1 MKPKKR
7 LFLGLSLFLFGIIFL
22 LLLLLAYYLRSPEE
36 PIFRFPIIV
45 AFVCLMLLA
54 LAVLASLGII
64 IFILIAGNSISVLNR
79 IVEKVVV
86 FIFPFILHL
95 GKFLHITQ
103 DKVQRSFIEINNG
116 LLEARR
122 LKVLPHE
129 LLILL
134 PHCLQKDTCPHKI
147 TRDPFNCHRCG
158 NCPIHELLS
167 LVEEWGVKVRVVTG
181 GTLARKA
188 VEVLKPRCILAVACE
203 RDLTSGIIDSFP
215 LPVWGL
221 LNERPYGPCFNTF
234 VSSEDVE
241 KALQRLVKRRYV
253 NVSV

>member
-1 MKPKKR
+1 M
-7 LFLGLSLFLFGIIFL
+7 
-22 LLLLLAYYLRSPEE
+22 
-36 PIFRFPIIV
+36 
-45 AFVCLMLLA
+45 
-54 LAVLASLGII
+54 
-64 IFILIAGNSISVLNR
+64 
-79 IVEKVVV
+79 
-86 FIFPFILHL
+86 
-95 GKFLHITQ
+95 
-103 DKVQRSFIEINNG
+103 
-116 LLEARR
+116 
-122 LKVLPHE
+122 
-129 LLILL
+129 
-134 PHCLQKDTCPHKI
+134 
-147 TRDPFNCHRCG
+147 
-158 NCPIHELLS
+158 
-167 LVEEWGVKVRVVTG
+167 RVVTG